1 MKNMKFTDIIFQKLL
16 VVVVVFLCLQ
26 FSGTVYGQE
35 KGDELVK
42 KDTIGVHLIVVDNNG
57 NPIPNVQIVI
67 GEGVFHAETD
77 ANGASNFTASSSE
90 IVTISMSGYEST
102 IVGVDQILKNNTV
115 QLTESKLFL
124 SGSDDVALP
133 FMTMKKRRLTGSEG
147 VIAGCQLSKYPS
159 IDLRL
164 AFSGLADGLEV
175 GEKYGI
181 TGMSAEEKIGKYS
194 AKEKVGMYLR
204 GQSPIWIIDD
214 VPTDITEMQLD
225 PEEIESVTL
234 LKDVVAKTMFG
245 PQAANGAIFIKTKR
259 GIKNDRVL
267 NVNFEYGV
275 NTIDRMPEFVSGADY
290 ARLNNLA
297 KTNSGLT
304 PNYTEADI
312 AAYEKNDPYDM
323 RHPSINFRDYMLKN
337 TKAFKRANV
346 SSRGGNENV
355 QYFANLN
362 YAGEGDI
369 YKIGPAAGFNR
380 ITTRENVDIKVNDLV
395 KVKFDFYGGLS
406 FLKSNNYGST
416 KDDTNADINSVVV
429 QFDKVLDDITTIS
442 PIAFPVYANNSPEL
456 ERPWYGIASNFNQNP
471 IGRIKEQGYYTET
484 TRNGN
489 IAFTLDYDLKNVIK
503 GLTSKTFIDYQTL
516 HSVRLGKQVDY
527 NAYFVAPTN
536 INGVDTFSLTYSRAG
551 SQASDESK
559 LHDYYYNRLA
569 VYETLNF
576 ERTFG
581 VHAVQTSATFYMAK
595 WVYNEVEEPRR
606 LLSGIWSGSYS
617 YNDKY
622 MLQAAVNYSG
632 TSSFTPDKRNIVSP
646 AVGIGWVVSEE
657 GFMANIKAINYLKLR
672 ANAGK
677 LAYESFRDPFLYNTV
692 YSNNTN
698 GMNFGPAPTTYWF
711 GSGQDQAHLQT
722 EITRIGNPDLTWET
736 RKEISFGMDALLL
749 NRTLSLEAT
758 YYNNTRQGEIT
769 QLNNTIPY
777 LTGLSNAKPYYNYNN
792 TRFYG
797 VELGLQYTNK
807 IGSFKYSIGGN
818 ANIQDS
824 KVLKVDEPAYRYAYQ
839 SKVGNPADAYYGLK
853 YIGQFSSDGEAL
865 VVPQL
870 YDSRLHAGDLK
881 YADMNSDGVVD
892 DNDKGMVGH
901 TAPRL
906 VYSLNINLNYKG
918 IELTVIGIGK
928 SNYDIPL
935 TNYYYWNG
943 WQNNNYS
950 KFVLEHNGGSYPTL
964 TYNKVSNN
972 YQNSSFWL
980 ASGNFFK
987 IKNVELAY
995 TFPTKLSR
1003 KLYTRGI
1010 RVYVH
1015 AANLF
1020 TVSKLKDVDPENIN
1034 AGLESYPLYRTFTGG
1049 IKLTF

>member
-1 MKNMKFTDIIFQKLL
+1 MKNMKFTEIIFQKLL
-16 VVVVVFLCLQ
+16 VVIVASLSLL
-26 FSGTVYGQE
+26 FSGAVYGQQ
-35 KGDELVK
+35 DSDDPAK
-42 KDTIGVHLIVVDNNG
+42 KDTVGVKLVVVDPNG
-57 NPIPNVQIVI
+57 NPISNVQVIV
-67 GEGVFHAETD
+67 GEGVLHTQTEADGVAYFP
-77 ANGASNFTASSSE
+77 ASSSE
-90 IVTISMSGYEST
+90 IVTLSAAGYNKEVVS
-102 IVGVDQILKNNTV
+102 VDQIMRDKTIQLK
-115 QLTESKLFL
+115 EAKLFL
-124 SGSDDVALP
+124 SDRDNVALP
-133 FMTMKKRRLTGSEG
+133 FMTVKKRSLTGSEN
-147 VIAGCQLSKYPS
+147 VIAGYELSKYPS
-159 IDLRL
+159 LDLRL
-164 AFSGLADGLEV
+164 AFSGLANGLEV

-181 TGMSAEEKIGKYS
+181 TGMSAEEKLGKYS
-194 AKEKVGMYLR
+194 AKEKVGMYMR
-204 GQSPIWIIDD
+204 GRSPIWIIDD

-245 PQAANGAIFIKTKR
+245 PQAADGAILVKTKR
-259 GIKNDRVL
+259 GIKNERVL

-290 ARLNNLA
+290 ARLNNKA
-297 KTNSGLT
+297 RINSGLT
-304 PNYTEADI
+304 PNYTDADI

-323 RHPSINFRDYMLKN
+323 RHPSINYRDYMLKN
-337 TKAFKRANV
+337 TKSFQRANV

-395 KVKFDFYGGLS
+395 KIRFDFYGGLS

-416 KDDTNADINSVVV
+416 KDDANANINSVLV

-456 ERPWYGIASNFNQNP
+456 ERPWYGISSSFANNP
-471 IGRIKEQGYYTET
+471 VGRIKEQGYYNET

-516 HSVRLGKQVDY
+516 HSVRLGKQVEY
-527 NAYFVAPTN
+527 NAYFVTPTTV
-536 INGVDTFSLTYSRAG
+536 NGVDTFSLTYSRAG

-576 ERTFG
+576 DRTFG
-581 VHAVQTSATFYMAK
+581 AHAIQTSATFYLAK

-617 YNDKY
+617 FKDKY
-622 MLQAAVNYSG
+622 LFQAAVNYSG
-632 TSSFTPDKRNIVSP
+632 TSSFVPDKRYIVSP
-646 AVGIGWVVSEE
+646 AVGLGWVVSEE
-657 GFMANIKAINYLKLR
+657 GFMSDIKAINYLKIR

-677 LAYESFRDPFLYNTV
+677 LAYEGFTDPFLYNTV
-692 YSNNTN
+692 FSSNSN

-711 GSGQDQAHLQT
+711 GTGQDQAKIQT
-722 EITRIGNPDLTWET
+722 EITRIGNSALTWET
-736 RKEISFGMDALLL
+736 RKEFSVGLDALLL

-758 YYNNTRQGEIT
+758 YYNNTREGIIT

-777 LTGLSNAKPYYNYNN
+777 LTGLSNAKPYYNFNS
-792 TRFYG
+792 TRYYG

-807 IGSFKYSIGGN
+807 LGDFIYSFGGN
-818 ANIQDS
+818 ATFQNS
-824 KVLKVDEPAYRYAYQ
+824 KVIKIDEPAYRYPYQ
-839 SKVGNPADAYYGLK
+839 SRVGKPADAYFGLN
-853 YIGQFSSDGEAL
+853 YLGQFTSDAETKI
-865 VVPQL
+865 VPQL
-870 YDSRLHAGDLK
+870 YDASLHAGDFK
-881 YADMNSDGVVD
+881 YADMNNDGNVD
-892 DNDKGMVGH
+892 DNDQTMIGH
-901 TAPRL
+901 TAPRV
-906 VYSLNINLNYKG
+906 VYALNLNLKYKG
-918 IELTVIGIGK
+918 FELTVVGVGK
-928 SNYDIPL
+928 SKYEIPL

-950 KFVLEHNGGSYPTL
+950 KFVMENNGGAYPTL

-972 YQNSSFWL
+972 YQNSNFWL
-980 ASGNFFK
+980 ASGKFFK
-987 IKNVELAY
+987 VKNVELAY
-995 TFPTKLSR
+995 TFPSKLAK

-1020 TVSKLKDVDPENIN
+1020 TISDLKDLDPENIN
-1034 AGLESYPLYRTFTGG
+1034 AGLESYPLFRTVTGG